1 MSAQQATKEILP
13 PSNRRIVRCQ
23 TQLSQSKQRGIILQE
38 VLSGTDWC
46 QSAKQD
52 DFILQTNNEIL
63 PTPGSIAWCQT
74 QNEVVQLKF
83 EWTIHQLAFL
93 KTFEKWGDY
102 SSSDFFHE
110 KNPSTKWS
118 LRLSDE
124 GANIKISLVMP
135 HPNNQLGNPV
145 QVKIAISNRKRE
157 QIFPQQQCLPQYTK
171 LPCCVFQIAKKSLV
185 ESQCFV
191 NGKLTIYCDIESF
204 VLKNP
209 VLSGKSSTVANLDE
223 KPFGNSDQ
231 LVAQLTGLFEDLKF
245 SDIAFNVRGRQFK
258 AHKNILAA
266 RSKFFTA
273 MFDHPTKENLT
284 NQIEVEDV
292 EPDVFNEILRFIYTG
307 KVSESTMENMA
318 FEIFAVADKYLLDQ
332 LKMECETRIIHRMS
346 VENCLELLLNTHEHH
361 PAFHL
366 RQYAVEFFRNFSS
379 EVMATRDWEKAKKDD
394 PEKCFSVL
402 QNLVKSIV

>member
-1 MSAQQATKEILP
+1 MSAQQATKEIIP
-13 PSNRRIVRCQ
+13 PPNRRVVRCQ
-23 TQLSQSKQRGIILQE
+23 TL
-38 VLSGTDWC
+38 
-46 QSAKQD
+46 SAKQG
-52 DFILQTNNEIL
+52 DFILQANKEIL

-102 SSSDFFHE
+102 YSSQFFHE
-110 KNPSTKWS
+110 KTPESKWT

-124 GANIKISLVMP
+124 GANIKISLEMP
-135 HPNNQLGNPV
+135 YPNQLANPV
-145 QVKIAISNRKRE
+145 RVKIAISNRKRE

-185 ESQCFV
+185 ESRCFV
-191 NGKLTIYCDIESF
+191 NGKLTIYCEIESF

-231 LVAQLTGLFEDLKF
+231 LVAQLTGLFGDLKF

-258 AHKNILAA
+258 AHKSILAS

-273 MFDHPTKENLT
+273 MFEHPTQENLT
-284 NQIEVEDV
+284 NQVEVEDV

-307 KVSESTMENMA
+307 KVSESTMENMP

-332 LKMECETRIIHRMS
+332 LKIECETHIIHRMS

-379 EVMATRDWEKAKKDD
+379 EVMATRDWEKAKKDN

-402 QNLVKSIV
+402 QDLVKSLV